1 MSLQTCPEE
10 KAGYNVLMKKPID
23 IKFTKEGYEKL
34 GQEYQQL
41 TEKRPGVL
49 SRMVAAREQ
58 GDLSENA
65 GYHASKEEL
74 GKIDSRLRELK
85 LLMRFGEIVDSSG
98 TGLVGVSSIVKV
110 SAQGKTFEFNIVGQL
125 EADPV
130 HGKLS
135 EVSPIGSALLG
146 KKVGD
151 KVEVEIP
158 DGKTEYIV
166 IEIK

>member
-1 MSLQTCPEE
+1 
-10 KAGYNVLMKKPID
+10 MKKPID

-34 GQEYQQL
+34 GQEYQEL
-41 TEKRPGVL
+41 IEKRPLVL
-49 SRMVAAREQ
+49 ARMVAAREQ

-74 GKIDSRLRELK
+74 GKIDSRMRELK
-85 LLMRFGEIVDSSG
+85 LLMRFGEIVDSGG
-98 TGLVGVSSIVKV
+98 TDTVGIGSVVKV
-110 SAQGKTFEFNIVGQL
+110 AKGADTFDFNIVGRL
-125 EADPV
+125 EADPA

-146 KKVGD
+146 KKIGD
-151 KVEVEIP
+151 VVEVQTP
-158 DGKTEYIV
+158 DGKTIFKI

>member
-1 MSLQTCPEE
+1 
-10 KAGYNVLMKKPID
+10 MKKPID
-23 IKFTKEGYEKL
+23 IKFTKEGYKKL
-34 GQEYQQL
+34 GEEYQAL
-41 TEKRPGVL
+41 IEKRPGVL

-74 GKIDSRLRELK
+74 GKIDSRMRELK
-85 LLMRFGEIVDSSG
+85 LLMRFGEIVDSKGSG
-98 TGLVGVSSIVKV
+98 VVGIGSTIKV
-110 SAQGKTFEFNIVGQL
+110 SGQGDTFVFNIVGRL

-151 KVEVEIP
+151 NVEVEIP
-158 DGKTEYIV
+158 DGKNVYTIL
-166 IEIK
+166 EIK

>member
-1 MSLQTCPEE
+1 M
-10 KAGYNVLMKKPID
+10 LMKKPID

-34 GQEYQQL
+34 GEEFGKL
-41 TEKRPGVL
+41 TEKRPQVL
-49 SRMVAAREQ
+49 TRMVAAREQ

-85 LLMRFGEIVDSSG
+85 LLMRFGEV
-98 TGLVGVSSIVKV
+98 VGSQGSDIISVGSVVKV
-110 SAQGKTFEFNIVGQL
+110 SRDKDTFEFNIVGQL

-135 EVSPIGSALLG
+135 QVSPIGKALLG
-146 KKVGD
+146 KSVGD
-151 KVEVEIP
+151 EVEVQTP
-158 DGKTEYIV
+158 DGKIFYKILEV
-166 IEIK
+166 K

>member
-1 MSLQTCPEE
+1 
-10 KAGYNVLMKKPID
+10 MKKPID
-23 IKFTKEGYEKL
+23 IKFTKEGYQKL
-34 GQEYQQL
+34 GEEYREL
-41 TEKRPGVL
+41 TEKRPQVL

-85 LLMRFGEIVDSSG
+85 LLMRFGEIVDSKGADS
-98 TGLVGVSSIVKV
+98 VGIGSAVKV
-110 SAQGKTFEFNIVGQL
+110 SKGNDTFEFNIVGRL

-135 EVSPIGSALLG
+135 EVSPIGSALMG
-146 KKVGD
+146 KTVD
-151 KVEVEIP
+151 DEIEVETP
-158 DGKTEYIV
+158 DGIISFKIL
-166 IEIK
+166 EIK